1 MRHGPGTGVRAGLV
15 HLDEGFGPIQA
26 ARSQQVCKVAYMG
39 LGTLEGKKPS
49 QVDGF
54 EVGWRDDQG
63 EHRQP
68 LADAVSVP
76 FEAGRPVRGFPSY
89 RGQRHFP
96 GLYWSSTTGGHV
108 GFESWLERDHAML
121 LDFTPQVM
129 GLLSQP
135 LWLFWENERGKRVSH
150 APDYFARFEDGRGL
164 VVDCRP
170 LDRIDAR
177 SAAKFAATG
186 AACEAVGWGYRVVGE
201 VDPVRM
207 VNVRW
212 LAGYRHPRHG
222 ADDGLAARLLA
233 LFSVPS
239 PLVAQAALLGD
250 PIAVLPTVFHL
261 LWLGWLTADLS
272 QPLSDATLVSRAE
285 AR

>member
-1 MRHGPGTGVRAGLV
+1 M
-15 HLDEGFGPIQA
+15 
-26 ARSQQVCKVAYMG
+26 
-39 LGTLEGKKPS
+39 
-49 QVDGF
+49 
-54 EVGWRDDQG
+54 
-63 EHRQP
+63 
-68 LADAVSVP
+68 
-76 FEAGRPVRGFPSY
+76 
-89 RGQRHFP
+89 
-96 GLYWSSTTGGHV
+96 
-108 GFESWLERDHAML
+108 
-121 LDFTPQVM
+121 
-129 GLLSQP
+129 
-135 LWLFWENERGKRVSH
+135 FWEDERGKRVSH
-150 APDYFARFEDGRGL
+150 APDYFARFADGRGL

-177 SAAKFAATG
+177 SAAKFAAAR

-261 LWLGWLTADLS
+261 LWLRRLTADLS
-272 QPLSDATLVSRAE
+272 RPLSDATLVSRAE

>member
-1 MRHGPGTGVRAGLV
+1 MKQGGLADTA
-15 HLDEGFGPIQA
+15 LPRGD
-26 ARSQQVCKVAYMG
+26 
-39 LGTLEGKKPS
+39 
-49 QVDGF
+49 DF
-54 EVGWRDDQG
+54 EVSWRNADG
-63 EHRQP
+63 EHRCP
-68 LADAVSVP
+68 LTEADTVE
-76 FEAGRPVRGFPSY
+76 FEAGLPVRGFPSY

-96 GLYWSSTTGGHV
+96 GLYWSATTGGHV

-121 LDFTPQVM
+121 LDFTPQVT

-135 LWLFWENERGKRVSH
+135 LWLFWEDDQGKRVSH

-177 SAAKFAATG
+177 SAAKFAAAQ

-239 PLVAQAALLGD
+239 PLVARAALLGD

-261 LWLGWLTADLS
+261 LWLGQLTADLS
-272 QPLSDATLVSRAE
+272 HPLSDATLVSRTE

>member
-1 MRHGPGTGVRAGLV
+1 
-15 HLDEGFGPIQA
+15 
-26 ARSQQVCKVAYMG
+26 MG
-39 LGTLEGKKPS
+39 LGVLEGKKPS

-54 EVGWRDDQG
+54 EIGWRDDEG
-63 EHRQP
+63 EHRLP

-135 LWLFWENERGKRVSH
+135 LWLFWEDERGKRVSH

-177 SAAKFAATG
+177 SAAKFAAAR

-212 LAGYRHPRHG
+212 LAGYRHPRYG
-222 ADDGLAARLLA
+222 ADEGLVARLLA

-239 PLVAQAALLGD
+239 PLVTQVALLGD
-250 PIAVLPTVFHL
+250 PIAVLPAMFHL
-261 LWLGWLTADLS
+261 LWLGRLAADLS
-272 QPLSDATLVSRAE
+272 RPLSDATLVSPAE
-285 AR
+285 IR

>member
-1 MRHGPGTGVRAGLV
+1 M
-15 HLDEGFGPIQA
+15 
-26 ARSQQVCKVAYMG
+26 
-39 LGTLEGKKPS
+39 
-49 QVDGF
+49 
-54 EVGWRDDQG
+54 
-63 EHRQP
+63 
-68 LADAVSVP
+68 
-76 FEAGRPVRGFPSY
+76 
-89 RGQRHFP
+89 
-96 GLYWSSTTGGHV
+96 

-135 LWLFWENERGKRVSH
+135 LWLFWEDERGKRISH

-177 SAAKFAATG
+177 SAAKFAAAR

-222 ADDGLAARLLA
+222 ADQGVVTRLLA
-233 LFSVPS
+233 LFSMPS

-261 LWLGWLTADLS
+261 FWLGRLTADLS
-272 QPLSDATLVSRAE
+272 RRAAAVGCHPGVPVGGPVSGRPGPRAALRVADRVRMDGRLHTVVGLSGTTVRLLDEAGSASLVLLSHMLASEDFELSPFRE
-285 AR
+285 P